1 MNGPLD
7 GVRIIDLSAIISG
20 PMATQIL
27 ADQGADVIKVEGP
40 GPGDLV
46 RYLGPQRNGVN
57 AMFTAVNRNKR
68 AMVLNLK
75 SPEGREV
82 LIDLIR
88 TADVFVEN
96 FRPGALEKLGLGP
109 KQLQSLHP
117 GLIYVAMSGF
127 GDTGPYARRRVYDPV
142 IQATSGFSDVQTNVT
157 TGEPQLIQTLA
168 CDKTMAITA
177 AQAITAALYA
187 KARGRGGR
195 LIEINMLDSA
205 IAFLWPDAYY
215 NLVFEEGANRSP
227 DFATF
232 YSIRRT
238 KDGYITMIAI
248 SDDEFRATCRAIGRP
263 EIADD
268 PRFRTVADRMQN
280 AKVMTDMISAVVE
293 QFATAEITA
302 RLEAEDVPHARVL
315 KREEVLTNEQVH
327 VNGTIATLDDPRAGR
342 MRLARS
348 PAKFDGETL
357 PFRRPAPGLGQHT
370 DEILREL
377 GKSDADITRLRAV
390 AAIG

>member
-1 MNGPLD
+1 MSGPLD
-7 GVRIIDLSAIISG
+7 GVRVIDLSAIISG

-68 AMVLNLK
+68 AIVLNLK
-75 SPEGREV
+75 APEGREI
-82 LIDLIR
+82 LIELVK

-96 FRPGALEKLGLGP
+96 FRPGAIERLGLGYATL
-109 KQLQSLHP
+109 KAINP
-117 GLIYVAMSGF
+117 GLVYVSMSGF

-142 IQATSGFSDVQTNVT
+142 IQATSGFSDTQKNAV

-187 KARGRGGR
+187 KARGKGGR
-195 LIEINMLDSA
+195 LVEINMLDSA
-205 IAFLWPDAYY
+205 IAFLWPDSFY
-215 NLVFEEGANRSP
+215 NLVFEGDFNRSP
-227 DFATF
+227 DFSSF
-232 YSIRRT
+232 YSIRKTR
-238 KDGYITMIAI
+238 DGYITMLAI

-263 EIADD
+263 EIAED
-268 PRFRTVADRMQN
+268 PRFRTVMDRMQN
-280 AKVMTDMISAVVE
+280 ARVMTEMISEVVAGY
-293 QFATAEITA
+293 ATAEITA

-315 KREEVLTNEQVH
+315 KREEVLSNEQVQ
-327 VNGTIATLDDPRAGR
+327 VNGSIGVLDDPRAGR
-342 MRLARS
+342 MRVARS
-348 PAKFDGETL
+348 PARFDGEPL
-357 PFRRPAPGLGQHT
+357 PFRRPAPALGEHT
-370 DEILREL
+370 NEVLQQI
-377 GKSDADITRLRAV
+377 GKSDADIARLRNAGAV
-390 AAIG
+390 A

>member
-1 MNGPLD
+1 MTGPLD

-27 ADQGADVIKVEGP
+27 ADQGADVIKIEAP

-46 RYLGPQRNGVN
+46 RYLGPQRNGTN

-75 SPEGREV
+75 SPEGRQV
-82 LIDLIR
+82 LIDLAK

-96 FRPGALEKLGLGP
+96 FRPGAIERLGLGHE
-109 KQLQSLHP
+109 QLRALNP
-117 GLIYVAMSGF
+117 GLIYVSMSGF
-127 GDTGPYARRRVYDPV
+127 GDSGPYAKRRVYDPV
-142 IQATSGFSDVQTNVT
+142 IQATSGFSYTQSNAA

-168 CDKTMAITA
+168 ADKTMAITA

-195 LIEINMLDSA
+195 LVEINMLDSA

-215 NLVFEEGANRSP
+215 NLSFENDFARSP
-227 DFATF
+227 DFASF
-232 YSIRRT
+232 YSIRKT
-238 KDGYITMIAI
+238 KDGFITCIAI
-248 SDDEFRATCRAIGRP
+248 SDSEFRAVTRAIGKP
-263 EIADD
+263 EMADD
-268 PRFRTVADRMQN
+268 PRFRSVADRMQN
-280 AKVMTDMISAVVE
+280 AKPMTDMFAAVIE
-293 QFATAEITA
+293 QLATTEICA

-315 KREEVLTNEQVH
+315 KREDVLQNEQVIA
-327 VNGTIATLDDPRAGR
+327 NGTVITFDDPRAGR

-348 PAKFDGETL
+348 PAVFDGKPE
-357 PFRRPAPGLGQHT
+357 PIRRPAPKLGEHT
-370 DEILREL
+370 DEVLREL
-377 GKSDADITRLRAV
+377 GRAEADIAALRVKGAV
-390 AAIG
+390 G

>member
-238 KDGYITMIAI
+238 KDGYITTIAI

-280 AKVMTDMISAVVE
+280 AKVMTDMISAIVE

-348 PAKFDGETL
+348 PAKFDGEAL

>member
-82 LIDLIR
+82 LIDLIK

-96 FRPGALEKLGLGP
+96 FRPGAIEKLGLGP
-109 KQLQSLHP
+109 EQLQSLNP

-268 PRFRTVADRMQN
+268 PRFKSVADRMQN

-315 KREEVLTNEQVH
+315 KREEVLTDEQVR

-357 PFRRPAPGLGQHT
+357 RFRRPAPGLGQHT

>member
-1 MNGPLD
+1 VSAPLE

-27 ADQGADVIKVEGP
+27 ADQGADVIKVEAP

-68 AMVLNLK
+68 AIVLNLK
-75 SPEGREV
+75 SPDGRQV
-82 LIDLIR
+82 LLDLAK

-96 FRPGALEKLGLGP
+96 FRPGAIEKLGLGYAP
-109 KQLQSLHP
+109 LKALNPDLV
-117 GLIYVAMSGF
+117 YVSMSGF
-127 GDTGPYARRRVYDPV
+127 GDQGPYARRRVYDPV
-142 IQATSGFSDVQTNVT
+142 IQAISGFSDTQQNAA

-195 LIEINMLDSA
+195 LVEINMLDSA

-215 NLVFEEGANRSP
+215 NLSFEGDFAKSP
-227 DFATF
+227 DFASF
-232 YSIRRT
+232 YSIRKT
-238 KDGYITMIAI
+238 KDGFITMIAI
-248 SDDEFRATCRAIGRP
+248 SDDEFRATTRAIGRP
-263 EIADD
+263 EMADD
-268 PRFRTVADRMQN
+268 PRFKTIADRMRN
-280 AKVMTDMISAVVE
+280 AKVMTDMIAGIVE
-293 QFATAEITA
+293 QMATAEITA

-315 KREEVLTNEQVH
+315 KREEVLTNEQVAA
-327 VNGTIATLDDPRAGR
+327 NGSITTFDDPRAGK
-342 MRLARS
+342 MRLARN
-348 PAKFDGETL
+348 PARFDREAL
-357 PFRRPAPGLGQHT
+357 PIRRPAPKLGEHT
-370 DEILREL
+370 DEVLREL
-377 GKSDADITRLRAV
+377 GREADDIAALRASGAV
-390 AAIG
+390 A